1 MTGPDSTGAADTRLD
16 TATTKRQA
24 LSVGIATGAYGV
36 SFGALSVAAGLD
48 VWQTIALSALMF
60 TGGSQFAFVGVL
72 GAGGTGLSAT
82 ATAGLLGVRNGLYG
96 LEISRLLDLRGLRR
110 VAGAHLTIDESTA
123 VAVGQ
128 PDVARSRIGFWWTG
142 LAVFV
147 LWNATTAVGAVLGD
161 AMGDPRTYGLDAA
174 AAGAFCA
181 LLWPRLHNHLTRGVA
196 LTALTISVVLS
207 ALLPAGVPVLVAALV
222 AFIGLPPPRGAR
234 GSRRRA

>member
-128 PDVARSRIGFWWTG
+128 PDVARSRSGFWWTG

-174 AAGAFCA
+174 SAGAFCA

-196 LTALTISVVLS
+196 LAALSISVVLS

-222 AFIGLPPPRGAR
+222 AFVGLRAPRGAR